1 MLGNDERIT
10 RDIEYIVRIYKNK
23 LTSHPRGD
31 ISNKKNRGI
40 IVGAT
45 GATGSKLVK
54 LLLESDKWEK
64 ITTVSR
70 KPVFEGNSHKKL
82 NEVIINSFDKLDQ
95 TFNHWKGHDSFFNCI
110 GTTRKIAGGAKQFVD
125 IEYGISLKS
134 AELANKAEIP
144 NASVISASGANPDGF
159 SVDWIHPLLYTKTIG
174 LKEETLSRKY
184 NFNNVSIF
192 RPGMLIRYYDKTSS
206 LQQFFNN
213 SCLGL
218 PVNSLA
224 SAMKRDAE
232 SIQTQASK
240 TEPIVYIG
248 NKCIKSSITL

>member
-1 MLGNDERIT
+1 MK
-10 RDIEYIVRIYKNK
+10 IYKNK

-31 ISNKKNRGI
+31 ISKKKNRGI

-64 ITTVSR
+64 ITTISR
-70 KPVFEGNSHKKL
+70 KPVLEGNSHKKL
-82 NEVIINSFDKLDQ
+82 NEVIIDSFDKLDK
-95 TFNHWKGHDSFFNCI
+95 TFDHWKGHESFFNCI

-159 SVDWIHPLLYTKTIG
+159 SVDWIHPLLYAKTIG
-174 LKEETLSRKY
+174 LKEETLTRHN

-192 RPGMLIRYYDKTSS
+192 RPGMLMRYYDETSA
-206 LQQFFNN
+206 LQQFFNDSN
-213 SCLGL
+213 MGL
-218 PVNSLA
+218 PVSLLA
-224 SAMKRDAE
+224 SAIKRDSEAILE
-232 SIQTQASK
+232 QSNK
-240 TEPIVYIG
+240 TESIVYIG
-248 NKCIKSSITL
+248 NNCIKSSITL

>member
-1 MLGNDERIT
+1 M
-10 RDIEYIVRIYKNK
+10 RIYKNK
-23 LTSHPRGD
+23 LTNHPRGD
-31 ISNKKNRGI
+31 ISKKKNRGI

-64 ITTVSR
+64 ITTISR
-70 KPVFEGNSHKKL
+70 KPVLEGNSHKKL
-82 NEVIINSFDKLDQ
+82 NEIIINSFNKLDQ
-95 TFNHWKGHDSFFNCI
+95 TFNHWKGHNSFFNCI

-159 SVDWIHPLLYTKTIG
+159 SVDWIHPLLYAKTIG
-174 LKEETLSRKY
+174 LKEQTLTRHY

-192 RPGMLIRYYDKTSS
+192 RPGMLMRYYDETSA
-206 LQQFFNN
+206 LQQFFNDSN
-213 SCLGL
+213 MGL
-218 PVNSLA
+218 PVSLLA
-224 SAMKRDAE
+224 SAIKRDSEAVLE
-232 SIQTQASK
+232 QSNK
-240 TEPIVYIG
+240 TESIVYIG
-248 NKCIKSSITL
+248 NNCIKSSITL

>member
-1 MLGNDERIT
+1 M
-10 RDIEYIVRIYKNK
+10 RIYKNK
-23 LTSHPRGD
+23 LVNHPRGD
-31 ISNKKNRGI
+31 IAKKKNRGI

-64 ITTVSR
+64 ITTISR
-70 KPVFEGNSHKKL
+70 KPVLEGNSHKKL
-82 NEVIINSFDKLDQ
+82 NEIIINSFNKLDQ
-95 TFNHWKGHDSFFNCI
+95 TFNHWKGHNSFFNCI

-159 SVDWIHPLLYTKTIG
+159 SVDWIHPLLYAKTIG
-174 LKEETLSRKY
+174 LKEETLTRHY

-192 RPGMLIRYYDKTSS
+192 RPGMLMRYYDETSS
-206 LQQFFNN
+206 LQQFFNDSN
-213 SCLGL
+213 MGL
-218 PVNSLA
+218 PVRILA
-224 SAMKRDAE
+224 SAMKRDSEAILE
-232 SIQTQASK
+232 QSNK
-240 TEPIVYIG
+240 TESIVYIG
-248 NKCIKSSITL
+248 NNCIKSSITL

>member
-1 MLGNDERIT
+1 MK
-10 RDIEYIVRIYKNK
+10 IYKNK
-23 LTSHPRGD
+23 LTNHPRGD
-31 ISNKKNRGI
+31 ISKKKNRGI

-64 ITTVSR
+64 ITTISR
-70 KPVFEGNSHKKL
+70 KPVLEGNSHKKL
-82 NEVIINSFDKLDQ
+82 NEVIIDSFDKLDK
-95 TFNHWKGHDSFFNCI
+95 TFDHWKGHESFFNCI

-159 SVDWIHPLLYTKTIG
+159 SVDWIHPLLYAKTIG
-174 LKEETLSRKY
+174 LKEETLTRHY

-192 RPGMLIRYYDKTSS
+192 RPGMLMRYYDETSA
-206 LQQFFNN
+206 LQQFFNDSN
-213 SCLGL
+213 MGL
-218 PVNSLA
+218 PVSLLA
-224 SAMKRDAE
+224 SAIKRDSEAILE
-232 SIQTQASK
+232 QSNK
-240 TEPIVYIG
+240 TESIVYIG
-248 NKCIKSSITL
+248 NNCIKSSITL

>member
-1 MLGNDERIT
+1 M
-10 RDIEYIVRIYKNK
+10 RIYKNK
-23 LTSHPRGD
+23 LVNHPRGD
-31 ISNKKNRGI
+31 ISKKKNRGI

-64 ITTVSR
+64 ITTISR
-70 KPVFEGNSHKKL
+70 KPVLEGNSHKKL
-82 NEVIINSFDKLDQ
+82 NEIIIDSFDKLDM
-95 TFNHWKGHDSFFNCI
+95 TFDHWKGHESFFNCI

-159 SVDWIHPLLYTKTIG
+159 SVDWIHPLLYAKTIG
-174 LKEETLSRKY
+174 LKEETLTRHY

-192 RPGMLIRYYDKTSS
+192 RPGMLMRYYDETSS
-206 LQQFFNN
+206 LQQFFNDSN
-213 SCLGL
+213 MGL
-218 PVNSLA
+218 PVRLLA
-224 SAMKRDAE
+224 SAMKRDSEAILE
-232 SIQTQASK
+232 QSNK
-240 TEPIVYIG
+240 TESIVYIG
-248 NKCIKSSITL
+248 NNCIKSSIIL

>member
-1 MLGNDERIT
+1 M
-10 RDIEYIVRIYKNK
+10 RIYKNK
-23 LTSHPRGD
+23 LVNHPRGD
-31 ISNKKNRGI
+31 IAKKKNRGI

-64 ITTVSR
+64 ITTISR
-70 KPVFEGNSHKKL
+70 KPVFGGNSHKKL
-82 NEVIINSFDKLDQ
+82 NEIIINSFNKLDQ
-95 TFNHWKGHDSFFNCI
+95 TFNHWKGHNSFFNCI

-159 SVDWIHPLLYTKTIG
+159 SVDWIHPLLYAKTIG
-174 LKEETLSRKY
+174 LKEETLTRHY

-192 RPGMLIRYYDKTSS
+192 RPGMLMRYYDETSS
-206 LQQFFNN
+206 LQQFFNDSN
-213 SCLGL
+213 MGL
-218 PVNSLA
+218 PVRILA
-224 SAMKRDAE
+224 SAMKRDSEAILE
-232 SIQTQASK
+232 QSNK
-240 TEPIVYIG
+240 TESIVYIG
-248 NKCIKSSITL
+248 NNCIKSSITL

>member
-1 MLGNDERIT
+1 M
-10 RDIEYIVRIYKNK
+10 RIYKNK
-23 LTSHPRGD
+23 LTNHPRGD
-31 ISNKKNRGI
+31 ISKKKNRGI

-64 ITTVSR
+64 ITTISR
-70 KPVFEGNSHKKL
+70 KPVLEGNSHKKL
-82 NEVIINSFDKLDQ
+82 NEIIIDSFDKLDM
-95 TFNHWKGHDSFFNCI
+95 TFDHWKGHESFFNCI

-159 SVDWIHPLLYTKTIG
+159 SVDWIHPLLYAKTIG
-174 LKEETLSRKY
+174 LKEETLTRHY

-192 RPGMLIRYYDKTSS
+192 RPGMLMRYYDETSA
-206 LQQFFNN
+206 LQQFFNDSN
-213 SCLGL
+213 MGL
-218 PVNSLA
+218 PVSLLA
-224 SAMKRDAE
+224 SAIKRDSEAVLE
-232 SIQTQASK
+232 QSNK

-248 NKCIKSSITL
+248 NNCIKSSITL

>member
-1 MLGNDERIT
+1 M
-10 RDIEYIVRIYKNK
+10 RIYKNK

-31 ISNKKNRGI
+31 ISKKKNRGI

-64 ITTVSR
+64 ITTISR
-70 KPVFEGNSHKKL
+70 KPVFGGNSHKKL
-82 NEVIINSFDKLDQ
+82 NEIIINSFNKLDQ
-95 TFNHWKGHDSFFNCI
+95 TFNHWKGHNSFFNCI

-159 SVDWIHPLLYTKTIG
+159 SVDWIHPLLYAKTIG
-174 LKEETLSRKY
+174 LKEETLTRHY

-192 RPGMLIRYYDKTSS
+192 RPGMLMRYYDETSS
-206 LQQFFNN
+206 LQQFFNDSN
-213 SCLGL
+213 MGL
-218 PVNSLA
+218 PVSLLA
-224 SAMKRDAE
+224 SAMKRDSEAIME
-232 SIQTQASK
+232 QSNK
-240 TEPIVYIG
+240 TESIVYIG
-248 NKCIKSSITL
+248 NNCIKSSITL

>member
-1 MLGNDERIT
+1 M
-10 RDIEYIVRIYKNK
+10 RIYKNK
-23 LTSHPRGD
+23 LVNHPRGD
-31 ISNKKNRGI
+31 IAKKKNRGI

-64 ITTVSR
+64 ITTISR
-70 KPVFEGNSHKKL
+70 KPVFGGNSHKKL
-82 NEVIINSFDKLDQ
+82 NEIIINSFNKLDQ
-95 TFNHWKGHDSFFNCI
+95 TFNHWKGHNSFFNCI

-159 SVDWIHPLLYTKTIG
+159 SVDWIHPLLYAKTIG
-174 LKEETLSRKY
+174 LKEETLTRHY

-192 RPGMLIRYYDKTSS
+192 RPGMLMRYYDESSS
-206 LQQFFNN
+206 LQQFFNDSN
-213 SCLGL
+213 MGL
-218 PVNSLA
+218 PVRLLA
-224 SAMKRDAE
+224 SAMKRDSEAILE
-232 SIQTQASK
+232 QSNK
-240 TEPIVYIG
+240 TESIVYIG
-248 NKCIKSSITL
+248 NNCIKSSIIL

>member
-1 MLGNDERIT
+1 MRF
-10 RDIEYIVRIYKNK
+10 YKNK
-23 LTSHPRGD
+23 LVNHPRGD
-31 ISNKKNRGI
+31 IAKKKNRGI

-64 ITTVSR
+64 ITTISR
-70 KPVFEGNSHKKL
+70 KPVFGGNSHKKL
-82 NEVIINSFDKLDQ
+82 NEIIINSFNKLDQ
-95 TFNHWKGHDSFFNCI
+95 TFNHWKGHNSFFNCI

-159 SVDWIHPLLYTKTIG
+159 SVDWIHPLLYAKTIG
-174 LKEETLSRKY
+174 FKEETLTRHY

-192 RPGMLIRYYDKTSS
+192 RPGMLMRYYDETSS
-206 LQQFFNN
+206 LQQFFNDSN
-213 SCLGL
+213 MGL
-218 PVNSLA
+218 PVRILA
-224 SAMKRDAE
+224 SAMKRDSEAIME
-232 SIQTQASK
+232 QTNK
-240 TEPIVYIG
+240 TESIVYIG
-248 NKCIKSSITL
+248 NNCIKSSITL

>member
-1 MLGNDERIT
+1 MK
-10 RDIEYIVRIYKNK
+10 IYKNK
-23 LTSHPRGD
+23 LTNHPRGD
-31 ISNKKNRGI
+31 ISKKKNRGI

-64 ITTVSR
+64 ITTISR
-70 KPVFEGNSHKKL
+70 KPVLEGNSHKKL
-82 NEVIINSFDKLDQ
+82 NEVIIDSFDKLDK
-95 TFNHWKGHDSFFNCI
+95 TFDHWKGHESFFNCI

-159 SVDWIHPLLYTKTIG
+159 SVDWIHPLLYAKTIG
-174 LKEETLSRKY
+174 LKEETLTRHN

-192 RPGMLIRYYDKTSS
+192 RPGMLMRYYDETSA
-206 LQQFFNN
+206 LQQFFNDSN
-213 SCLGL
+213 MGL
-218 PVNSLA
+218 PVSLLA
-224 SAMKRDAE
+224 SAIKRDSEAILE
-232 SIQTQASK
+232 QSNK
-240 TEPIVYIG
+240 TESIVYIG
-248 NKCIKSSITL
+248 NNCIKSSITL

>member
-1 MLGNDERIT
+1 M
-10 RDIEYIVRIYKNK
+10 RIYKNK
-23 LTSHPRGD
+23 LTNHPRGD
-31 ISNKKNRGI
+31 ISKKKNRGI

-64 ITTVSR
+64 ITTISR
-70 KPVFEGNSHKKL
+70 KPVLEGNSHKKL
-82 NEVIINSFDKLDQ
+82 NEVIIDSFDKLDK
-95 TFNHWKGHDSFFNCI
+95 TFDHWKGHESFFNCI

-159 SVDWIHPLLYTKTIG
+159 SVDWIHPLLYAKTIG
-174 LKEETLSRKY
+174 LKEETLTRHY

-192 RPGMLIRYYDKTSS
+192 RPGMLMRYYDETSA
-206 LQQFFNN
+206 LQQFFNDSN
-213 SCLGL
+213 MGL
-218 PVNSLA
+218 PVSLLA
-224 SAMKRDAE
+224 SAIKRDSEAILE
-232 SIQTQASK
+232 QSNK
-240 TEPIVYIG
+240 TESIVYIG
-248 NKCIKSSITL
+248 NNCIKSSITL

>member
-1 MLGNDERIT
+1 M
-10 RDIEYIVRIYKNK
+10 RIYKNK
-23 LTSHPRGD
+23 LTNHPRGD
-31 ISNKKNRGI
+31 ISKKKNRGI

-70 KPVFEGNSHKKL
+70 KPVLEGNSYKKL
-82 NEVIINSFDKLDQ
+82 NEVIIDSFDKLDQ
-95 TFNHWKGHDSFFNCI
+95 TFDHWKGHDSFFNCI

-159 SVDWIHPLLYTKTIG
+159 SVDWIHPLLYAKTIG
-174 LKEETLSRKY
+174 LKEETLTSHY

-192 RPGMLIRYYDKTSS
+192 RPGMLIRYYDETSS
-206 LQQFFNN
+206 LQQFFNDSN
-213 SCLGL
+213 MGL
-218 PVNSLA
+218 PVSLLA
-224 SAMKRDAE
+224 SAMKRDSEAIME
-232 SIQTQASK
+232 QSNK
-240 TEPIVYIG
+240 TESIVYIG
-248 NKCIKSSITL
+248 NNCIKSSITL

>member
-1 MLGNDERIT
+1 MK
-10 RDIEYIVRIYKNK
+10 IYKNK
-23 LTSHPRGD
+23 LTNHPRGD
-31 ISNKKNRGI
+31 ISKKKNRGI

-64 ITTVSR
+64 ITTISR
-70 KPVFEGNSHKKL
+70 KPVLEGNSHKKL
-82 NEVIINSFDKLDQ
+82 NEVIIDSFDKLDM
-95 TFNHWKGHDSFFNCI
+95 TFDHWKGHESFFNCI

-159 SVDWIHPLLYTKTIG
+159 SVDWIHPLLYAKTIG
-174 LKEETLSRKY
+174 LKEQTLTRHY

-192 RPGMLIRYYDKTSS
+192 RPGMLMRYYDENSS
-206 LQQFFNN
+206 LQQFFNDSN
-213 SCLGL
+213 MGL
-218 PVNSLA
+218 PVSLLA
-224 SAMKRDAE
+224 SAMKRDSEAILE
-232 SIQTQASK
+232 QSNK
-240 TEPIVYIG
+240 TESIVYIG
-248 NKCIKSSITL
+248 NNCIKSSITL

>member
-1 MLGNDERIT
+1 M
-10 RDIEYIVRIYKNK
+10 RIYKNK
-23 LTSHPRGD
+23 LTNHPRGD
-31 ISNKKNRGI
+31 ISKKKNRGI

-64 ITTVSR
+64 ITTISR
-70 KPVFEGNSHKKL
+70 KPVLEGNSHKKL
-82 NEVIINSFDKLDQ
+82 NEIIIDSFDKLDM
-95 TFNHWKGHDSFFNCI
+95 TFDHWKGHESFFNCI

-159 SVDWIHPLLYTKTIG
+159 SVDWIHPLLYAKTIG
-174 LKEETLSRKY
+174 LKEETLTRHY

-192 RPGMLIRYYDKTSS
+192 RPGMLMRYYDETSS
-206 LQQFFNN
+206 LQQFFNDSN
-213 SCLGL
+213 MGL
-218 PVNSLA
+218 PVRLLA
-224 SAMKRDAE
+224 SAMKRDSEAILE
-232 SIQTQASK
+232 QSNK
-240 TEPIVYIG
+240 TESIVYIG
-248 NKCIKSSITL
+248 NNCIKSSIIL

>member
-1 MLGNDERIT
+1 M
-10 RDIEYIVRIYKNK
+10 RIYKNK
-23 LTSHPRGD
+23 LTNHPRGD
-31 ISNKKNRGI
+31 ISKKKNRGI

-64 ITTVSR
+64 ITTISR
-70 KPVFEGNSHKKL
+70 KPVLDGNSHKKL
-82 NEVIINSFDKLDQ
+82 NEVIIDSFDKLDK
-95 TFNHWKGHDSFFNCI
+95 TFDHWKGHESFFNCI

-159 SVDWIHPLLYTKTIG
+159 SVDWIHPLLYAKTIG
-174 LKEETLSRKY
+174 LKEETLTRHY

-192 RPGMLIRYYDKTSS
+192 RPGMLMRYYDETSA
-206 LQQFFNN
+206 LQQFFNDSN
-213 SCLGL
+213 MGL
-218 PVNSLA
+218 PVSLLA
-224 SAMKRDAE
+224 SAMKRDSEAILE
-232 SIQTQASK
+232 QSNK
-240 TEPIVYIG
+240 TESIVYIG
-248 NKCIKSSITL
+248 NNCIKSSITL

>member
-1 MLGNDERIT
+1 MK
-10 RDIEYIVRIYKNK
+10 IYKNK
-23 LTSHPRGD
+23 LTNHPRGD
-31 ISNKKNRGI
+31 ISKKKNRGI

-64 ITTVSR
+64 ITTISR
-70 KPVFEGNSHKKL
+70 KPVLEGNSHKKL
-82 NEVIINSFDKLDQ
+82 NEVIIDSFDKLDK
-95 TFNHWKGHDSFFNCI
+95 TFDHWKGHESFFNCI

-159 SVDWIHPLLYTKTIG
+159 SVDWIHPLLYAKTIG
-174 LKEETLSRKY
+174 LKEETLTRHN

-192 RPGMLIRYYDKTSS
+192 RPGMLMRHYDETSA
-206 LQQFFNN
+206 LQQFFNDSN
-213 SCLGL
+213 MGL
-218 PVNSLA
+218 PVSLLA
-224 SAMKRDAE
+224 SAIKRDSEAILE
-232 SIQTQASK
+232 QSNK
-240 TEPIVYIG
+240 TESIVYIG
-248 NKCIKSSITL
+248 NNCIKSSITL